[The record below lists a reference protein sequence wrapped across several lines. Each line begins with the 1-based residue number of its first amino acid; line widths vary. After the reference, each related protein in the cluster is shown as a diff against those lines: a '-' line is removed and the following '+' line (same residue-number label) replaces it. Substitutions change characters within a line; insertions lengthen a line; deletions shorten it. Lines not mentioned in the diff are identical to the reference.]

1 MPKDQIALHEP
12 GLPRQ
17 RQYVVMKEIFL
28 DKSDR
33 SSYNGGAEIP
43 ERILFRD

>member
-1 MPKDQIALHEP
+1 MQ
-12 GLPRQ
+12 
-17 RQYVVMKEIFL
+17 EIFL